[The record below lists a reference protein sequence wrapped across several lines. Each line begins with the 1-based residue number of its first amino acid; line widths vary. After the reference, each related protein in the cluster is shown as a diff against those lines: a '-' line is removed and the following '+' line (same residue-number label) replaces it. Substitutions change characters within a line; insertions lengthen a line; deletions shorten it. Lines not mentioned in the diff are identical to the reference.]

1 MIEVVSRNANVG
13 RTERYS
19 KMRMWVQNRISA
31 AIRTRPV
38 LGRVVIGVI
47 PNMRWK
53 VDVRGI
59 GPLAINLRRNR
70 SFWLRDPLTHEAFML
85 AALRRLIVPGDVVF
99 DAGANIGMYV
109 RFIVQQFGAG
119 RVVAFEPMT
128 QNQALLARNIKL
140 GNCQDCVQVMKTALA
155 DYDGVDQFQ
164 TDDISSASG
173 ALNVITQGKASEGRR
188 QYGLPP
194 ATETVKVACL
204 DTLVGNG
211 SFPVPQVIKIDV
223 EGAELRLL
231 QGARRILEQHSPRLA
246 IELHGV
252 EESRAVVRF
261 LRDAGYHVFGF
272 LETRKCR
279 SYQEIQITDLD
290 ELIDQYS
297 LHFCIASRDREIL
310 RVPLEL

>member
-1 MIEVVSRNANVG
+1 
-13 RTERYS
+13 
-19 KMRMWVQNRISA
+19 MWVQNQIAA

-38 LGRVVIGVI
+38 LGRVVVGAI
-47 PNMRWK
+47 PNMLWK

-109 RFIVQQFGAG
+109 RFIVRQFGAG

-128 QNQALLARNIKL
+128 ENQALLARNIEL
-140 GNCQDCVQVMKTALA
+140 GNCQDRVQVMKIALA

-164 TDDISSASG
+164 TDDMSSASG
-173 ALNVITQGKASEGRR
+173 ALNIITQGKASEGRR

-194 ATETVKVACL
+194 AIETVTVARL

-211 SFPVPQVIKIDV
+211 TLPVPQVIKVDV

-231 QGARRILEQHSPRLA
+231 QGAGKILEQHGPRLA

-252 EESRAVVRF
+252 EESCTVVRF
-261 LRDAGYHVFGF
+261 LRGAGYHLFGV
-272 LETRKCR
+272 LETRKGR
-279 SYQEIQITDLD
+279 AYQEIQITDLD

-297 LHFCIASRDREIL
+297 LHFCIACRDCEIL
-310 RVPLEL
+310 RAPLEL